1 MKQRL
6 EAFLKGAIEGL
17 TGEMRLEPIPDPGFK
32 PAR

>member
-17 TGEMRLEPIPDPGFK
+17 TGEMRLEQGSLK
-32 PAR
+32 VTHL